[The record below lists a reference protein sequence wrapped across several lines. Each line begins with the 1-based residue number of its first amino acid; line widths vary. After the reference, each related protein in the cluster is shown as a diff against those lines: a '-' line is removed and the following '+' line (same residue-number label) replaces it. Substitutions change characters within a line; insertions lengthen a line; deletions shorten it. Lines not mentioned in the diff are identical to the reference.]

1 MALKLGTEKKW
12 QVAAIGGLLIVAVGG
27 IGYEIYSNFIA
38 GPSVPSH
45 PTVVAQKAAPAT
57 SPHSSATESSSTG
70 PDAQKLNG
78 SNIDPTLHLD
88 KLAMSEDVEYAG
100 TGRNIFSADSVPSP
114 QQIEAQ
120 LASARNNA
128 PVVAPPVVPEKPK
141 PPPIELKYFG
151 YTQDRN
157 KSIEAFFVRGDDVFI
172 AKSGEIVDHRYKI
185 GAIQPANVDVTDLG
199 YNNTQNLPLT
209 AN

>member
-1 MALKLGTEKKW
+1 MALKLGTENKK
-12 QVAAIGGLLIVAVGG
+12 QVIAVVALFTIVLGVG
-27 IGYEIYSNFIA
+27 GYEIYGMFS
-38 GPSVPSH
+38 GPATPAR
-45 PTVVAQKAAPAT
+45 PPVVTQKAAPAT
-57 SPHSSATESSSTG
+57 SSRSSAAGTQSAG

-100 TGRNIFSADSVPSP
+100 TGRNIFSADSAPSQ

-128 PVVAPPVVPEKPK
+128 PVVTQPVVPEKPK
-141 PPPIELKYFG
+141 PPPIDLKYFG
-151 YTQDRN
+151 YTQDRS

-185 GAIQPANVDVTDLG
+185 GVIQPANVDVTDLG

>member
-1 MALKLGTEKKW
+1 MALKLGTENKK
-12 QVAAIGGLLIVAVGG
+12 QVIAVVVLFTVVLGVG
-27 IGYEIYSNFIA
+27 GYEIYGMFS
-38 GPSVPSH
+38 GPATPVRP
-45 PTVVAQKAAPAT
+45 PVTAQKTAPAT
-57 SPHSSATESSSTG
+57 TSHAAATGTQSSG

-100 TGRNIFSADSVPSP
+100 TGRNIFSADSGPSP
-114 QQIEAQ
+114 QIEAQ

-128 PVVAPPVVPEKPK
+128 PPVVIQPAPPERPK

-172 AKSGEIVDHRYKI
+172 AKSGEVVDHRYKI